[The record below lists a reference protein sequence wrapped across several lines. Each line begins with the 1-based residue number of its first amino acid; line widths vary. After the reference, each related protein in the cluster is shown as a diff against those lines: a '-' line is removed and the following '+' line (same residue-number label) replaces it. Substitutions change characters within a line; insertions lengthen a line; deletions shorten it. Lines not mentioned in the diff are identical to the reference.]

1 MSKIMTVAAM
11 IAALAV
17 FNGAAYAQ
25 CADTEANAAGAIS
38 KDGSIAPLE
47 GAADANANA
56 ETGSVAKDGSTMPLE
71 ANEDQAMSSDDVAA
85 QQQGEETS
93 AAAADEACPD
103 DAG

>member
-17 FNGAAYAQ
+17 SSGAAYAQ

-56 ETGSVAKDGSTMPLE
+56 ETGSVAKDGSTMLLE